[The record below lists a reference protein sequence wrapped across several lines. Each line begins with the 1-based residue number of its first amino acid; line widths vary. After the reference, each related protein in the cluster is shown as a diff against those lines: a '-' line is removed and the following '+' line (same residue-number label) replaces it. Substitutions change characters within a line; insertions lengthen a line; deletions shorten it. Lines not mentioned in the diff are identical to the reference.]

1 VGEMIGRLS
10 KNKIIIQEAWTQY
23 DIRDI
28 LDDINPILVSKGYSP
43 TYFFEGTPVLGVG
56 GFSVIIKLAKDLTD
70 ADYRVIKRILLL
82 RNIKIVEEDKLEA

>member
-1 VGEMIGRLS
+1 MIGRLS
-10 KNKIIIQEAWTQY
+10 KNRIIIQEAWSQH

-56 GFSVIIKLAKDLTD
+56 GFSVIIKLAKELTD
-70 ADYRVIKRILLL
+70 TDYRVIRRILLFK
-82 RNIKIVEEDKLEA
+82 NIKIVEEEGLEA

>member
-1 VGEMIGRLS
+1 MIGRLS
-10 KNKIIIQEAWTQY
+10 KNKIIIQEAWSQY
-23 DIRDI
+23 DIRDV

>member
-1 VGEMIGRLS
+1 MIGRLS

>member
-1 VGEMIGRLS
+1 MIGRLS

-28 LDDINPILVSKGYSP
+28 LDDINSILVSKGYYP

>member
-1 VGEMIGRLS
+1 MIGRLS

-56 GFSVIIKLAKDLTD
+56 GFSVIIKLAKELTD

>member
-1 VGEMIGRLS
+1 MIGRLS
-10 KNKIIIQEAWTQY
+10 KNKIIIQEAWSQY

>member
-1 VGEMIGRLS
+1 MIGRLS
-10 KNKIIIQEAWTQY
+10 KNKIIIQEAWSQY

-82 RNIKIVEEDKLEA
+82 RNIKIVEEEKLEA

>member
-1 VGEMIGRLS
+1 MIGRLS

-56 GFSVIIKLAKDLTD
+56 GFSVIIKLDKDLTD

>member
-1 VGEMIGRLS
+1 MIGRLS
-10 KNKIIIQEAWTQY
+10 KNKIIIQEAWSQY

-28 LDDINPILVSKGYSP
+28 LDDVNPILVSKGYSP
-43 TYFFEGTPVLGVG
+43 TYFFEGTPVLGIG

>member
-1 VGEMIGRLS
+1 MIGRLS

-43 TYFFEGTPVLGVG
+43 TYFFEGTPVLGIG

-70 ADYRVIKRILLL
+70 ADYRVIRRILLL
-82 RNIKIVEEDKLEA
+82 RNVKIVEEDKLEA

>member
-1 VGEMIGRLS
+1 MIGRLS

-56 GFSVIIKLAKDLTD
+56 GFSVLIKLAKDLTD